1 MGLVF
6 IIIGGLLFYF
16 GYKSKAG
23 DKKLSEMTGKEALK
37 AYLKYAMMFA
47 GFVFFMGGFMMS
59 CIGC

>member
-16 GYKSKAG
+16 GYNSKIAN
-23 DKKLSEMTGKEALK
+23 KPLRELTGKEAIKL
-37 AYLKYAMMFA
+37 YLKYAMMFA
-47 GFVFFMGGFMMS
+47 GVVFFMGGLMMS